1 MKNLIA
7 VQLDDA
13 DIRALNDAF
22 RVISNMRE
30 VLKVPDVTLD
40 KINQELDPL
49 RSCIC
54 NGGIYYTSTD
64 E

>member
-1 MKNLIA
+1 MKKLIA

-40 KINQELDPL
+40 KIRVCEKFSVISDLL
-49 RSCIC
+49 
-54 NGGIYYTSTD
+54 
-64 E
+64 

>member
-1 MKNLIA
+1 MKKLIA

-40 KINQELDPL
+40 KINQELDRDRFKL
-49 RSCIC
+49 CV
-54 NGGIYYTSTD
+54 NVKN
-64 E
+64 